1 MSRGVVGAIVKT
13 TLLGAGL
20 AGALAASLSLPA
32 VWLAWEAE
40 AARTEAGLR
49 VQAAA
54 DHAQAGLQ
62 GLIAHFQQATE
73 GLRAQDIQGDATALT
88 ARLLRAAPLVA
99 PASELLVVNA
109 RGQQV
114 ASSEP
119 DIAASGTPA
128 WFPQALASLHSRDP
142 MILGVGQ
149 DPAEPGW
156 MLVRRI
162 ENVQGGTA
170 AIVASTLPQA
180 ALQALVAPTG
190 DAAALVDVALRDADG
205 HELLR
210 QPAAQPAPAAP
221 SSGLV
226 RLYRALL
233 PPQVLSPGQAEVT
246 VTVGGLSWAGSIAP
260 AAALGLRDAEIGRHG
275 PVVTTLAGLLAG
287 LSLLLAGIAAVG
299 RRRGAAAL
307 GGREADALRQQLDAM
322 KGERDRVLTAIGH
335 DVRTP
340 INSILGICAL
350 LMEGDLDDAQR
361 KWLRHIRASCETLL
375 AMLNGMLEIAA
386 ARVDGAEINRESVDV
401 ARLAEEVGEVLRPQA
416 HDKGLDLTVVVE
428 ESALGVWNTDP
439 TRLRQVLFNLAGNAV
454 KYTAQ
459 GSVEIRALA
468 SHQGAGGDEAG
479 GEAGER
485 LCFRVTD
492 TGPGIAGE
500 EKEVI
505 FEQFRRGREAVSGG
519 HEGLGLGLALCR
531 EIAALLGGS
540 LSVDDRPSVGSV
552 FTFEIPVERVLT
564 TARGTIPLTGR
575 TALVV
580 GLPEGLRRR
589 VALHL
594 ETVGF
599 VVETAADGFLALGLA
614 ERAAHQHG
622 ALDMIVIDGA
632 LTWLPAEAMVM
643 RLRANRLFER
653 TRIVLVANDPP
664 AGPAEARADATLPHP
679 VETAELDRVVAEFF
693 GAVSPLREIHPR
705 APAASKG
712 RVLVVE
718 DNRVN
723 QALFLDVLTRAG
735 FSAFGVG
742 SGEEA
747 VEAAARGG
755 FDAVLMDVQMP
766 GIDGAEA
773 TRRIRAAEGPR
784 RVPIIGLT
792 AHSGAAVRKRC
803 LDVGMDTV
811 IYKPINLSALP
822 VRIDEAI
829 TSDRLKAADEGA
841 DGVQVDSADDAALY
855 IADEYLQ
862 AIVAELGVTR
872 ARVCVMEFL
881 SNTATHI
888 PVLAQYREASD
899 WKALGDLAHSVAGV
913 AGTVGAV
920 SLADGLLMLEDSA
933 RLKDR
938 KRAIDALS
946 DVQATWDRTRPLLLR
961 RFKVLVGQ
969 GRDSLAQ

>member
-1 MSRGVVGAIVKT
+1 MSRGVAGAIVRT
-13 TLLGAGL
+13 AFLGIGV

-32 VWLAWEAE
+32 FWLAWEAE
-40 AARTEAGLR
+40 TAQTEAALR
-49 VQAAA
+49 VRAAA
-54 DHAQAGLQ
+54 AQAQAGLH
-62 GLIAHFQQATE
+62 GLVARFQQATE
-73 GLRAQDIQGDATALT
+73 GLRAQDIQGDTMALT
-88 ARLLRAAPLVA
+88 ARLLRAMPLVA
-99 PASELLVVNA
+99 PASELVVINA

-119 DIAASGTPA
+119 DIAAGGTRA

-142 MILGVGQ
+142 MVLYAGQ
-149 DPAEPGW
+149 DASGGW
-156 MLVRRI
+156 MLARRI
-162 ENVQGGTA
+162 ENGQGGAA
-170 AIVASTLPQA
+170 AIVASPVPQE
-180 ALQALVAPTG
+180 ALQALAAPPA
-190 DAAALVDVALRDADG
+190 DAAGLVAVVLRDVAG
-205 HELLR
+205 HEVLR
-210 QPAAQPAPAAP
+210 LPAAQPAVPPA
-221 SSGLV
+221 GLV
-226 RLYRALL
+226 GVYRALL
-233 PPQVLSPGQAEVT
+233 PQSLSPGPAEASVA
-246 VTVGGLSWAGSIAP
+246 VGGLSWVGSITP
-260 AAALGLRDAEIGRHG
+260 DAALGLRQAAIERHA
-275 PVVTTLAGLLAG
+275 PVVMTLTGLLAG
-287 LSLLLAGIAAVG
+287 LSLLLGGIAVAG
-299 RRRGAAAL
+299 RRRGLAGLGGKETVLRERLAAL
-307 GGREADALRQQLDAM
+307 E
-322 KGERDRVLTAIGH
+322 GERDRVLAAIGH

-350 LMEGDLDDAQR
+350 LMDGDLDDAQR

-386 ARVDGAEINRESVDV
+386 ARVDGAEIHRESVDV
-401 ARLAEEVGEVLRPQA
+401 ARLVEEVGEVLRPQA
-416 HDKGLDLTVVVE
+416 HDKGLDLHVAVE
-428 ESALGVWNTDP
+428 ESALGVWNTDQ

-459 GSVEIRALA
+459 GSVEIRVRV
-468 SHQGAGGDEAG
+468 SQGEG
-479 GEAGER
+479 GER
-485 LCFRVTD
+485 LCLRVTD
-492 TGPGIAGE
+492 TGPGVAAD
-500 EKEVI
+500 EKEII
-505 FEQFRRGREAVSGG
+505 FEQFRRGRAEVSGG
-519 HEGLGLGLALCR
+519 QEGLGLGLALCR
-531 EIAALLGGS
+531 EIAALMGGS
-540 LSVDDRPSVGSV
+540 LSVNDRPSVGSV

-564 TARGTIPLTGR
+564 AVRGGIPLSGR

-594 ETVGF
+594 ESVGF

-622 ALDMIVIDGA
+622 ALDMVVIDGA
-632 LTWLPAEAMVM
+632 LTWLPADAMVM

-653 TRIVLVANDPP
+653 TRTVLVANDPP
-664 AGPAEARADATLPHP
+664 AGPVEARADATLPHP
-679 VETAELDRVVAEFF
+679 VETADLDRVVAEFF
-693 GAVSPLREIHPR
+693 GAVSPLQEIHPR

-723 QALFLDVLTRAG
+723 QALFLDVLSRAG

-766 GIDGAEA
+766 GIDGTEA
-773 TRRIRAAEGPR
+773 TRRIRAAEGGR

-792 AHSGAAVRKRC
+792 AHSGTTVRKKC

-811 IYKPINLSALP
+811 MYKPINLSTLP
-822 VRIDEAI
+822 GRIDEAI
-829 TSDRLKAADEGA
+829 TSDRLRAADAGPDGA
-841 DGVQVDSADDAALY
+841 QAYSPDDAALY

-862 AIVAELGVTR
+862 AVVAELGVVR
-872 ARVCVMEFL
+872 ARACVMEFL

-888 PVLAQYREASD
+888 PAMLQYRETSD

-920 SLADGLLMLEDSA
+920 SLADGLLLLEDAA

-938 KRAIDALS
+938 KRSIDALR
-946 DVQATWDRTRPLLLR
+946 DVQATWDRTRSMLR
-961 RFKVLVGQ
+961 RHFEVLVGQ
-969 GRDSLAQ
+969 GDDSVAR